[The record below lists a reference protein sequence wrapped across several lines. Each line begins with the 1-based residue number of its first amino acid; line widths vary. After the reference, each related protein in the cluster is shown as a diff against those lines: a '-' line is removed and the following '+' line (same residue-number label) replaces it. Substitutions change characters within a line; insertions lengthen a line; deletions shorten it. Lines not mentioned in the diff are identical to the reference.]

1 MIRLK
6 ISQGIMIAAL
16 MVSATAG
23 FAGEVGDRAV
33 DPRSADKR
41 SVDQR
46 SVDQPAAGHRDMAA
60 QDQFLLRTADID
72 QVIAQYGVKVVDKLP
87 SPTGDVFL
95 VEPISRSASSSAL
108 LHQMML
114 DGAAKDGEN
123 VALASLPALALSGS
137 EAGELDEELDFTGT
151 LDTPCLNAYMPG
163 AWSGF
168 TGQAATEMIQ
178 LLEAQTYGGCGEG
191 IVVAV
196 IDTEVDTEHPHLRDA
211 IVPGYNF
218 VDQGIYTIGSGSTT
232 ADLSTR
238 TLNIME
244 LAGTAV
250 LTGNRHP
257 VGLSTGVVVLGQAD
271 VEAEADLQGM
281 PAFFGHG
288 TMTAGLI
295 RMVAPAAQI
304 MPLVAFDGEGTGHSY
319 NIISAIYYAVD
330 HGADVINMSFSM
342 EEYSLE
348 LGLALEYAREHGVVP
363 VAATG
368 NHGLHTYSFPA
379 SFTAAIG
386 VASTNW
392 GDHLTDFTNYGVPT
406 GDLTAP
412 GEQLVTLYP
421 GGAYAVGWGTSF
433 STPLV
438 AGTVALIR
446 DMHHGSNQNSHKR
459 TRLDLLYGTIY
470 RPFLW
475 DWIWSG
481 GRVNAF
487 GAVLYS
493 LGYL

>member
-1 MIRLK
+1 MTRLK
-6 ISQGIMIAAL
+6 ISQGIIIAAL
-16 MVSATAG
+16 LMSAATG
-23 FAGEVGDRAV
+23 FARDLGERTG
-33 DPRSADKR
+33 ADKLGNDK
-41 SVDQR
+41 V
-46 SVDQPAAGHRDMAA
+46 AGKE
-60 QDQFLLRTADID
+60 QLLLRTADID
-72 QVIAQYGVKVVDKLP
+72 RLTARYGVQVVEKLSSP
-87 SPTGDVFL
+87 SGDVFL
-95 VEPISRSASSSAL
+95 VELGASQKMSSSAL
-108 LHQMML
+108 LQQMML
-114 DGAAKDGEN
+114 DGAAKDAEAA
-123 VALASLPALALSGS
+123 VLASLPASTLSGN
-137 EAGELDEELDFTGT
+137 EAGELDEELDFSGT

-168 TGQAATEMIQ
+168 TGQAATQMIQ

-196 IDTEVDTEHPHLRDA
+196 IDTEIDTEHPHLRDA

-218 VDQGIYTIGSGSTT
+218 VDQSIYTIGSGMPT

-250 LTGNRHP
+250 LNGNRHP
-257 VGLSTGVVVLGQAD
+257 VGLTTGVVVLGQED
-271 VEAEADLQGM
+271 VEAEADLQEM
-281 PAFFGHG
+281 LPYFGHG

-304 MPLVAFDGEGTGHSY
+304 MPLVAFDAHGTGNSY
-319 NIISAIYYAVD
+319 DIISAIYYAVNN
-330 HGADVINMSFSM
+330 GADVINMSFSM

-348 LGLALEYAREHGVVP
+348 LGLALEYARENGVIP

-368 NHGLHTYSFPA
+368 NNGLHTYAFPA
-379 SFTAAIG
+379 SFTAAVG

-392 GDHLTDFTNYGVPT
+392 ADYLTDFTNYGVPT

-412 GEQLVTLYP
+412 GKELVTLYP

-446 DMHHGSNQNSHKR
+446 DMHAGSNKFSHKN

-470 RPFLW
+470 RPYLW
-475 DWIWSG
+475 DWIYSG
-481 GRVNAF
+481 GRLNAF